1 MLCLIKT
8 NLINFCYVLHSS
20 AAAVCSLAE
29 TVERGVLRNR
39 FSGKSRL
46 FALMST

>member
-20 AAAVCSLAE
+20 AAAVCFLVGTAGAG
-29 TVERGVLRNR
+29 VRGNLENR
-39 FSGKSRL
+39 FSGKKDIISL
-46 FALMST
+46 